1 MTRIVIPNKLLQTTA
16 IAVALAA
23 LLLAAPGARAQS
35 SPEQGPGGPVLVVT
49 DPGDGFGSYYAEIL
63 RAEGLNEFAVT
74 DKANLSAATLAG
86 YEVVVLA
93 QTAVTDAQTTVLTNW
108 VQGGGNL
115 IAMRPDARL
124 AGLLGLGAATGT
136 VGNGYMKVNTASAA
150 GAGITADTMQFHGV
164 ADLTPA
170 TDAATV
176 ATLYSSATASTSRPA
191 VTLRSVGSAGGQAAA
206 FTYDL
211 ARSIVAT
218 RQGNIAWAGQKRDGE
233 INPVRSDDLF
243 FPDWLDLSKVRIPQA
258 DEQQRLLANLI
269 TQMNL
274 DRTPLP
280 RFWYL
285 PRGDKA
291 AVVMTGD
298 DHGHAGTIGQF
309 NHFQQA
315 SPAGC
320 SVADWEC
327 VRATSYVY
335 PGTDISNAQA
345 QAFQSAGFEIALH
358 LSTDCADFTP
368 ASLDDN
374 WETQLPEFG
383 DNWPSLAAPRTNRT
397 HCIAWSD
404 WASEPKV
411 ELRHGVRLDANYYY
425 WPAAWVQDRPGM
437 FTGSGFP
444 MRFADADGSLIDV
457 YQAATQLTDES
468 GIDIDRHIQALLDG
482 ALGSDGYYG
491 VFTAN
496 MHTDE
501 DNHPGADAI
510 VAEAQARGVPVVSA
524 VQMLDWLDGRNDSS
538 FGDLSYDGSQLRF
551 SVAPG
556 AGARGLEAMIPV
568 TAGTGD
574 LSQLTRNGTRVPVTR
589 RTVKGVDYR
598 VFDAAAGSY
607 VATYGPGDETP
618 PDTTVGTPSVSGDS
632 ATVSFSSNESGARF
646 ECRLDGGPFD
656 ACDSPAHLTGLPD
669 GSHALAVR
677 AIDLA
682 GNVDPTP
689 ASTSFVTAGTPAG
702 DTTPPDTTIAGAV
715 VTGSHARLTFSSND
729 AGAHFQCQLDNGAF
743 AACTSPVDY
752 NGLADGPHTFRVR
765 AIDAADNVDPS
776 PATRAFNTLA
786 TGPTLGT
793 TPPGAGTPTSGGG
806 EGSSLGANA
815 TLDRTAPRVTVAKR
829 TLRASA
835 KGVVTVRVSC
845 PRTEVTCRIDL
856 RLKRAGR
863 LLARRTVT
871 VAGAKSVN
879 VSLQM
884 TKNGRVSLAR
894 HRTLMT
900 EVTTTARDAAG
911 NQATTRTQI
920 RLLAPR
926 RR

>member
-1 MTRIVIPNKLLQTTA
+1 MTRIVPSNQRIKT
-16 IAVALAA
+16 IAVALALVA
-23 LLLAAPGARAQS
+23 VLLAAPGAHAQA

-49 DPGDGFGSYYAEIL
+49 DPGDPFGTYYAEIL

-74 DKANLSAATLAG
+74 GTGNLNAATLAD
-86 YEVVVLA
+86 YQVVVLA

-124 AGLLGLGAATGT
+124 AGLLGLGTPTGT
-136 VGNGYMKVNTASAA
+136 VSNGYIKVNTASSA
-150 GAGITADTMQFHGV
+150 GAGITADTMQIHGA

-170 TDAATV
+170 TDATTV

-233 INPVRSDDLF
+233 IDPTRSDDLF
-243 FPDWLDLSKVRIPQA
+243 FPDWLDFSKVRIPQA

-285 PRGDKA
+285 PRGEKA
-291 AVVMTGD
+291 AVVLTGD

-309 NHFQQA
+309 NRYQAA

-320 SVADWEC
+320 SVADWQC
-327 VRATSYVY
+327 VRSTSYVY
-335 PGTDISNAQA
+335 PGTDITNLQA
-345 QAFQSAGFEIALH
+345 QAFQAAGFEIALH
-358 LSTDCADFTP
+358 LSTDCANFTP
-368 ASLDDN
+368 ASLEDD

-383 DNWPSLAAPRTNRT
+383 DDYPSLAAPRTSRT

-411 ELRHGVRLDANYYY
+411 ELGHGVRLDTNYYY

-468 GIDIDRHIQALLDG
+468 GIDIDRHIQVLLDG

-496 MHTDE
+496 MHTDDD
-501 DNHPGADAI
+501 DNSGADDI
-510 VAEAQARGVPVVSA
+510 IAEAQARGVPVVSA

-538 FGDLSYDGSQLRF
+538 FGDLSYAGGQLSF

-574 LSQLTRNGTRVPVTR
+574 LSQLTRNGTRV
-589 RTVKGVDYR
+589 
-598 VFDAAAGSY
+598 
-607 VATYGPGDETP
+607 
-618 PDTTVGTPSVSGDS
+618 
-632 ATVSFSSNESGARF
+632 
-646 ECRLDGGPFD
+646 
-656 ACDSPAHLTGLPD
+656 
-669 GSHALAVR
+669 
-677 AIDLA
+677 
-682 GNVDPTP
+682 
-689 ASTSFVTAGTPAG
+689 
-702 DTTPPDTTIAGAV
+702 
-715 VTGSHARLTFSSND
+715 
-729 AGAHFQCQLDNGAF
+729 
-743 AACTSPVDY
+743 
-752 NGLADGPHTFRVR
+752 
-765 AIDAADNVDPS
+765 
-776 PATRAFNTLA
+776 
-786 TGPTLGT
+786 
-793 TPPGAGTPTSGGG
+793 
-806 EGSSLGANA
+806 
-815 TLDRTAPRVTVAKR
+815 
-829 TLRASA
+829 
-835 KGVVTVRVSC
+835 
-845 PRTEVTCRIDL
+845 
-856 RLKRAGR
+856 
-863 LLARRTVT
+863 
-871 VAGAKSVN
+871 
-879 VSLQM
+879 
-884 TKNGRVSLAR
+884 
-894 HRTLMT
+894 
-900 EVTTTARDAAG
+900 
-911 NQATTRTQI
+911 
-920 RLLAPR
+920 
-926 RR
+926 